1 MVLLIIKIILF
12 YEQHTTFIPQV
23 NKILRLSVESK
34 YYRKILNVLNRFVI
48 EAFQQNMFYT
58 FQ

>member
-1 MVLLIIKIILF
+1 MVLLIIKINLF

-23 NKILRLSVESK
+23 NKILWLSVESK
-34 YYRKILNVLNRFVI
+34 YYREILNVLNRFVI